1 MGVGA
6 QGILGEFQRIRLSP
20 CRIRAA
26 GGDDLGESGSRCIG
40 DALREIHLPAI
51 GSEAAGTLVV
61 GGVEARGDGFRFAP
75 FSLVILF
82 RKEDVA
88 CLGAGDSAEF
98 IALRLVAGRGEIELV
113 GLIAQKHRR
122 IIVSSGVEYIHLLHL
137 ISASFLLPGRG
148 ELC

>member
-26 GGDDLGESGSRCIG
+26 GGDDLGVSGSRGIG

-51 GSEAAGTLVV
+51 GRETAGSLIV

-82 RKEDVA
+82 
-88 CLGAGDSAEF
+88 
-98 IALRLVAGRGEIELV
+98 
-113 GLIAQKHRR
+113 
-122 IIVSSGVEYIHLLHL
+122 
-137 ISASFLLPGRG
+137 
-148 ELC
+148 